1 MSRWEALSGHTPRPS
16 DYILGS
22 DECGYGS
29 WAGPLVV
36 CAALV
41 SRDWPDAHLVKDS
54 KALTAARRTAVCK
67 QIIKTV
73 LFAIESVKPPEID
86 AQGVY
91 KAVLGAHQRA
101 IAAVKAKHEESG
113 CVGTIEI
120 IVDGNLPIPGARSL
134 PKADALIPAVSAASI
149 IGKVARD
156 RHMVKQAALYP
167 GYGFEKHMGYGT
179 PEHRAALE
187 RLGVCDLHRRSYA
200 PIARL
205 VAARE
210 EPSIPLW
217 ELFGEEG
224 SSPEGGGT

>member
-1 MSRWEALSGHTPRPS
+1 MPKLS
-16 DYILGS
+16 DYVIGS

-41 SRDWPDAHLVKDS
+41 SRDWPDAHLVADS
-54 KALTAARRTAVCK
+54 KALTPARRTAICK

-73 LFAIESVKPPEID
+73 LFVIESVKPPEID

-91 KAVLGAHQRA
+91 EAVLGAHQRA
-101 IAAVKAKHEESG
+101 IAAVQAKHEESG

-156 RHMVKQAALYP
+156 RHMVKEAVLYP
-167 GYGFEKHMGYGT
+167 GYDFEHSMGYGT
-179 PEHRAALE
+179 PKHHEALR
-187 RLGVCDLHRRSYA
+187 RLGPCPIHRRSYA
-200 PIARL
+200 PVARVL
-205 VAARE
+205 RE
-210 EPSIPLW
+210 R
-217 ELFGEEG
+217 EG
-224 SSPEGGGT
+224 TDWTTGHRQS